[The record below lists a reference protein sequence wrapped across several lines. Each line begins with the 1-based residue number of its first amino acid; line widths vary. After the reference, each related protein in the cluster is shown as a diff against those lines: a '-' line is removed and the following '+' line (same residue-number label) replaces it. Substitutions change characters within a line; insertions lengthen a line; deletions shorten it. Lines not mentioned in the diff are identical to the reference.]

1 MFVENNTVQDDQ
13 ALDVTDINILLNM
26 LNGYL
31 KYDDNNMY
39 QAFGM
44 NIVPYVTDILKRGER
59 SPNVINIFG
68 MDWYSLSDSQNQVI
82 KYTSDAMVIS
92 ELKDYYSNSLYY
104 RKNTSSLVNANGFMW
119 DIVHKFPNLKR
130 INIMGLFMEDSIKDT
145 ANSVID
151 LFDSYGMNIEVRVIL
166 DASVDYDFS
175 NRDNTLKEMNKRIK
189 TLKRI

>member
-1 MFVENNTVQDDQ
+1 MLSGVH
-13 ALDVTDINILLNM
+13 DI
-26 LNGYL
+26 
-31 KYDDNNMY
+31 
-39 QAFGM
+39 
-44 NIVPYVTDILKRGER
+44 
-59 SPNVINIFG
+59 
-68 MDWYSLSDSQNQVI
+68 WYSLSDSQNQVI

-145 ANSVID
+145 ANSLID

-175 NRDNTLKEMNKRIK
+175 NRDNTLKGMKKGIK